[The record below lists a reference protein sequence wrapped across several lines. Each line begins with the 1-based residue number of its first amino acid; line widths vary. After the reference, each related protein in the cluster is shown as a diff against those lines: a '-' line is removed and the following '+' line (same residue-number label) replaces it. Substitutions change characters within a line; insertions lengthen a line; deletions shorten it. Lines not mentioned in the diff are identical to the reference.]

1 MTTFVLPELRNPQP
15 FLRLRALWMYGEFCN
30 HLKFKEESHMRDIVG
45 LTFECLH
52 KDPALPVR
60 LAAAISM
67 KELLRND
74 TACNMLK
81 PHLKEILEAYLKL
94 MTEIESEELVNA
106 LEEIVSLYNEDIG
119 PFAIQLTE
127 HLVNSFKRLV

>member
-1 MTTFVLPELRNPQP
+1 
-15 FLRLRALWMYGEFCN
+15 MYGEFCN
-30 HLKFKEESHMRDIVG
+30 HLKFKDSNHMKEVVAQ
-45 LTFECLH
+45 TYECLH

-60 LAAAISM
+60 LNAAISM

-74 TACNMLK
+74 EACKMLK

-94 MTEIESEELVNA
+94 MQEIESEELVNA

-119 PFAIQLTE
+119 PFAI
-127 HLVNSFKRLV
+127 